1 MIINIAFY
9 FIFRCLYENDGEAAI
24 VKILLKYGSDKNARD
39 KFGEVPIGNLIC
51 HQEETATNLPPV
63 DKMLKNVQI
72 FGRKNVLK

>member
-1 MIINIAFY
+1 
-9 FIFRCLYENDGEAAI
+9 
-24 VKILLKYGSDKNARD
+24 LKYGSDKNARD